1 MDKKQLYPY
10 AKEVHEETDSKKI
23 ASYLSNQKEE
33 WIAVN
38 AIFDKKNE
46 LSKVVLIRLK

>member
-10 AKEVHEETDSKKI
+10 AKEVNEETDSKKI

-46 LSKVVLIRLK
+46 LLKVVLIRLK